1 MRALAGIVEVICRE
15 LAAHAGG
22 VSCVQNIEVGFQ
34 VRLHL
39 VAGLKHNV
47 AVGQGF
53 LGQGS
58 LGYNA
63 VLLAQ
68 GSSVFQVGVGSFH
81 AGFVA
86 VHKGGK
92 AGGVSFHSILAGDQN
107 AGYQLGAGNFFP
119 LFVHIQGN
127 AQAFDLSQCA
137 GHKGLGQH
145 GDRAGAGLQ
154 LSQSLGCFAV
164 EVKGHIVIRVNTVFS
179 QDVAQNIFRGGTL
192 AGCHDGLALQVLHAV
207 HSLAVFHNIQ
217 HAQGVDAGNLNGAV
231 GFLVQ
236 GCGQVS
242 GHSGCVQLALY
253 QLRHDFIGLAVH
265 FKVIISGI
273 FACHQVHKAHGGG
286 AFQAG
291 NAQSIGGGQFLG
303 FLTGSGFRSSL
314 GDSFAGSCT
323 GCNRAGCRTAAGGNG
338 GSRKPPRDDDDAPR
352 KAKGRK
358 SGKKG
363 SSGKGGNGK
372 KKKKIRWWQI
382 LLITLL
388 VIALIFG
395 GAFALIMGAITPAGG
410 NIKLNQL
417 INTPKEFQG
426 KEFNILVT
434 GVDRSST
441 GDLSAGAANDSNVND
456 GMTDMILYVHFNNET
471 GEMKMLQ
478 IPRDT
483 MVTTDASVSGN
494 YRINGVAK
502 TQGSD
507 GNNNMAALCEL
518 VADQY
523 KLPIDGFM
531 TIRLE
536 MLTELVDLF
545 GGVEINVPMDVDYA
559 ALGLGDSVIH
569 AGYQTLNGASME
581 FLLRARKIYPD
592 GDIGRLNMQ
601 RQFYA
606 ALFRKLKS
614 IGNIWDVAKL
624 TPAVLNYMETNLSAS
639 DLISFAI
646 SMLKIDSSKIMI
658 CQMPVISGPQ
668 YNGQSL
674 LYPARQADADLLN
687 QYFRENTGPVDASQL
702 NLCDNVIDLSG
713 YTATDPNIQQMGGL
727 MAEADD
733 AQKNENLDG
742 SNQVTDIM
750 ASESTAES
758 ESTDTD
764 STDTESQPAA

>member
-1 MRALAGIVEVICRE
+1 MSEPRKLYTGSASGGLDQEQYEAARRRAQQLAEQNARRRTVQQPMRTAQGRHISQRPVVTEQPAPAPEPPVQERAQQAAPAPEKPRE
-15 LAAHAGG
+15 LTYAQRQAMAYRAAAERRYGDTLQFQVQRPRRTVNRPPEPEQRARQAAAQLYEQPAAPRQAQQPAPLPQAQAPVQQAAPVGGIRLEEAAAQPRRAKHADASQPAAH
-22 VSCVQNIEVGFQ
+22 
-34 VRLHL
+34 
-39 VAGLKHNV
+39 K
-47 AVGQGF
+47 
-53 LGQGS
+53 
-58 LGYNA
+58 
-63 VLLAQ
+63 
-68 GSSVFQVGVGSFH
+68 
-81 AGFVA
+81 
-86 VHKGGK
+86 
-92 AGGVSFHSILAGDQN
+92 
-107 AGYQLGAGNFFP
+107 P
-119 LFVHIQGN
+119 
-127 AQAFDLSQCA
+127 
-137 GHKGLGQH
+137 
-145 GDRAGAGLQ
+145 
-154 LSQSLGCFAV
+154 
-164 EVKGHIVIRVNTVFS
+164 
-179 QDVAQNIFRGGTL
+179 
-192 AGCHDGLALQVLHAV
+192 
-207 HSLAVFHNIQ
+207 
-217 HAQGVDAGNLNGAV
+217 
-231 GFLVQ
+231 
-236 GCGQVS
+236 
-242 GHSGCVQLALY
+242 
-253 QLRHDFIGLAVH
+253 
-265 FKVIISGI
+265 
-273 FACHQVHKAHGGG
+273 
-286 AFQAG
+286 
-291 NAQSIGGGQFLG
+291 
-303 FLTGSGFRSSL
+303 
-314 GDSFAGSCT
+314 
-323 GCNRAGCRTAAGGNG
+323 RTAAGGNG

-363 SSGKGGNGK
+363 GSGKGGNGK

-483 MVTTDASVSGN
+483 MVTTDTSVSGN
-494 YRINGVAK
+494 FRINGVAK

-523 KLPIDGFM
+523 KLPIDGFI

-569 AGYQTLNGASME
+569 AGYHTLNGASME

-713 YTATDPNIQQMGGL
+713 YTATDPKIQQMGGL

-733 AQKNENLDG
+733 AQKNDNLDG

>member
-1 MRALAGIVEVICRE
+1 MSEPRKLYTGSASGGLDQEQYEAARRRAQQLAEQNARRRTVQQPMRTAQGRHISQRPVVTGQSAPAPEPPVQEPVQQAAPAPERPRE
-15 LAAHAGG
+15 LTYAQRQAMAYRAAAERKYGDTLQFQVQRPRRTVNRPPEPEQRARQAAAQLYEQPAAH
-22 VSCVQNIEVGFQ
+22 
-34 VRLHL
+34 
-39 VAGLKHNV
+39 K
-47 AVGQGF
+47 
-53 LGQGS
+53 
-58 LGYNA
+58 
-63 VLLAQ
+63 
-68 GSSVFQVGVGSFH
+68 
-81 AGFVA
+81 
-86 VHKGGK
+86 
-92 AGGVSFHSILAGDQN
+92 
-107 AGYQLGAGNFFP
+107 P
-119 LFVHIQGN
+119 
-127 AQAFDLSQCA
+127 
-137 GHKGLGQH
+137 
-145 GDRAGAGLQ
+145 
-154 LSQSLGCFAV
+154 
-164 EVKGHIVIRVNTVFS
+164 
-179 QDVAQNIFRGGTL
+179 
-192 AGCHDGLALQVLHAV
+192 
-207 HSLAVFHNIQ
+207 
-217 HAQGVDAGNLNGAV
+217 
-231 GFLVQ
+231 
-236 GCGQVS
+236 
-242 GHSGCVQLALY
+242 
-253 QLRHDFIGLAVH
+253 
-265 FKVIISGI
+265 
-273 FACHQVHKAHGGG
+273 
-286 AFQAG
+286 
-291 NAQSIGGGQFLG
+291 
-303 FLTGSGFRSSL
+303 
-314 GDSFAGSCT
+314 
-323 GCNRAGCRTAAGGNG
+323 RTAAGGNG

-363 SSGKGGNGK
+363 GSGKGGNGK

-507 GNNNMAALCEL
+507 SNNNMAALCEL

-639 DLISFAI
+639 ELISFAI

-713 YTATDPNIQQMGGL
+713 YTATDPKIQQMGGL

-733 AQKNENLDG
+733 AQKNDNLDG

>member
-1 MRALAGIVEVICRE
+1 MQPRRAKHADAPQP
-15 LAAHAGG
+15 AAH
-22 VSCVQNIEVGFQ
+22 
-34 VRLHL
+34 
-39 VAGLKHNV
+39 K
-47 AVGQGF
+47 
-53 LGQGS
+53 
-58 LGYNA
+58 
-63 VLLAQ
+63 
-68 GSSVFQVGVGSFH
+68 
-81 AGFVA
+81 
-86 VHKGGK
+86 
-92 AGGVSFHSILAGDQN
+92 
-107 AGYQLGAGNFFP
+107 P
-119 LFVHIQGN
+119 
-127 AQAFDLSQCA
+127 
-137 GHKGLGQH
+137 
-145 GDRAGAGLQ
+145 
-154 LSQSLGCFAV
+154 
-164 EVKGHIVIRVNTVFS
+164 
-179 QDVAQNIFRGGTL
+179 
-192 AGCHDGLALQVLHAV
+192 
-207 HSLAVFHNIQ
+207 
-217 HAQGVDAGNLNGAV
+217 
-231 GFLVQ
+231 
-236 GCGQVS
+236 
-242 GHSGCVQLALY
+242 
-253 QLRHDFIGLAVH
+253 
-265 FKVIISGI
+265 
-273 FACHQVHKAHGGG
+273 
-286 AFQAG
+286 
-291 NAQSIGGGQFLG
+291 
-303 FLTGSGFRSSL
+303 
-314 GDSFAGSCT
+314 
-323 GCNRAGCRTAAGGNG
+323 RTAAGGNG
-338 GSRKPPRDDDDAPR
+338 GSRKPPRDEDDAPR

-363 SSGKGGNGK
+363 GSGKGGNGK

-483 MVTTDASVSGN
+483 MVTTDTSVSGN
-494 YRINGVAK
+494 FRINGVAK

-507 GNNNMAALCEL
+507 SNNNMAALCEL

-536 MLTELVDLF
+536 MLTELVDMF
-545 GGVEINVPMDVDYA
+545 GGVEIYVPMDVDYA

-569 AGYQTLNGASME
+569 AGYQTLSGAAME

-606 ALFRKLKS
+606 ALFRKLKN
-614 IGNIWDVAKL
+614 IGNIWDVARL

-674 LYPARQADADLLN
+674 LYPARQEDADLLN

-702 NLCDNVIDLSG
+702 NLCDNVVDLSG

-727 MAEADD
+727 MTAADD
-733 AQKNENLDG
+733 AQKNDNLDG

-758 ESTDTD
+758 ESTGTD

>member
-1 MRALAGIVEVICRE
+1 MDDLKQLKLVKNIYIVMSLLFCVLGIFLMARPKSSVKMLCVLMGIMLILYGAIKISGYFTRDAFCLAFQFDLAFGI
-15 LAAHAGG
+15 L
-22 VSCVQNIEVGFQ
+22 
-34 VRLHL
+34 LM
-39 VAGLKHNV
+39 
-47 AVGQGF
+47 AVGVILIARKNF
-53 LGQGS
+53 
-58 LGYNA
+58 A
-63 VLLAQ
+63 VDLIF
-68 GSSVFQVGVGSFH
+68 SVFGIL
-81 AGFVA
+81 
-86 VHKGGK
+86 
-92 AGGVSFHSILAGDQN
+92 ILAD
-107 AGYQLGAGNFFP
+107 A
-119 LFVHIQGN
+119 LFKIQMSVD
-127 AQAFDLSQCA
+127 AKRF
-137 GHKGLGQH
+137 
-145 GDRAGAGLQ
+145 
-154 LSQSLGCFAV
+154 
-164 EVKGHIVIRVNTVFS
+164 
-179 QDVAQNIFRGGTL
+179 
-192 AGCHDGLALQVLHAV
+192 GLAL
-207 HSLAVFHNIQ
+207 
-217 HAQGVDAGNLNGAV
+217 
-231 GFLVQ
+231 
-236 GCGQVS
+236 
-242 GHSGCVQLALY
+242 
-253 QLRHDFIGLAVH
+253 
-265 FKVIISGI
+265 
-273 FACHQVHKAHGGG
+273 
-286 AFQAG
+286 
-291 NAQSIGGGQFLG
+291 
-303 FLTGSGFRSSL
+303 
-314 GDSFAGSCT
+314 
-323 GCNRAGCRTAAGGNG
+323 
-338 GSRKPPRDDDDAPR
+338 
-352 KAKGRK
+352 
-358 SGKKG
+358 
-363 SSGKGGNGK
+363 
-372 KKKKIRWWQI
+372 WWQI

-483 MVTTDASVSGN
+483 MVTTDTSVSGN
-494 YRINGVAK
+494 FRINGVAK

-507 GNNNMAALCEL
+507 SNNNMAALCEL

-523 KLPIDGFM
+523 KLPIDGFI

-727 MAEADD
+727 MAAADD

-758 ESTDTD
+758 ESTGTD